1 MEILNKKLF
10 IQYENGNSAIKEYH
24 DIGDGQKLYID
35 GSFRPEWHA
44 KCVANVVES
53 GIEGIKKGEKVMVD
67 YRVMFRYKLVGETR
81 IYDNEISLPD
91 GRDVFVCD
99 NDFVIAVWRNDEWQ
113 AQGKWCLIKEHLPQD
128 EVKDGIIISSVA
140 QELALKWVEGDFI
153 SGDLDA
159 VKGDVVMIERQ
170 YRNIYE
176 VGWKDEYIVVENA
189 YIVIKKQK

>member
-1 MEILNKKLF
+1 MQVINNKIF

-44 KCVANVVES
+44 KCVAFVAES
-53 GIEGIKKGEKVMVD
+53 GIEGINKGDKVMVD

-81 IYDNEISLPD
+81 VFENEMSLPD
-91 GRDVFVCD
+91 GRDIFVCD
-99 NDFVIAVWRNDEWQ
+99 KDYLIAVWRDGEWV
-113 AQGKWCLIKEHLPQD
+113 AKGKWCLLKEHLPQD
-128 EVKDGIIISSVA
+128 EVKEGIIISSVA
-140 QELALKWVEGDFI
+140 QELAQKWVEADFI

-159 VKGDVVMIERQ
+159 KKGDVVMIERQ

-176 VGWKDEYIVVENA
+176 VAWNEELIVIENS
-189 YIVIKKQK
+189 YVVIKK

>member
-1 MEILNKKLF
+1 MQVINNKLF
-10 IQYENGNSAIKEYH
+10 IQYENGNSPIKEYH

-44 KCVANVVES
+44 KCLAFVAES
-53 GIEGIKKGEKVMVD
+53 GIEGINKGDKVLVD

-81 IYDNEISLPD
+81 IYENEISLPD

-99 NDFVIAVWRNDEWQ
+99 KDFLIAVLRNEEWV
-113 AQGKWCLIKEHLPQD
+113 AQGKWCLLKEHLPKD
-128 EVKDGIIISSVA
+128 EVKEGVIISSVA
-140 QELALKWVEGDFI
+140 QELAQKWIEADFL

-159 VKGDVVMIERQ
+159 NKGDVVMIERQ

-176 VGWKDEYIVVENA
+176 VAWKEELIVIENT
-189 YIVIKKQK
+189 YVVIKK